1 MSKKKLRIYPREQ
14 KVLTEFGERL
24 RLARLRRS
32 ISTETMAKRAD
43 CSRMTLHKAELGS
56 PSVALGTYLRILAAL
71 HMYEEINLLARDDE
85 VGRRLQ
91 DLELPK
97 RRVRKKDP
105 TQSQLEI
112 GTCIMQTSD
121 SVL

>member
-1 MSKKKLRIYPREQ
+1 MDMAKKRMLIFPKEQ

-24 RLARLRRS
+24 RLARLRRQ
-32 ISTETMAKRAD
+32 ISAETMAKRAN

-56 PSVALGTYLRILAAL
+56 PTVALGTYLRILAAL
-71 HMYEEINLLARDDE
+71 HMTHEINLLARDDE

-97 RRVRKKDP
+97 RRVVKKQE
-105 TQSQLEI
+105 TSISLEP
-112 GTCIMQTSD
+112 SE
-121 SVL
+121 